1 MQPEA
6 LFRLLFLPLDRKGFS
21 ISFEENETMNKEELN
36 NELAEIAKLRK
47 DLQAREDGVRAD
59 VIRTIQEMVDS
70 MHIKAHEIRFEGE
83 GKKRT
88 RAAKAPV
95 KYRGPEGQT
104 WTGNGRKP
112 EWVQK
117 VIAEGGNLEDYSV

>member
-1 MQPEA
+1 
-6 LFRLLFLPLDRKGFS
+6 
-21 ISFEENETMNKEELN
+21 MNKEELN
-36 NELAEIAKLRK
+36 NELSEIAKLRK

-117 VIAEGGNLEDYSV
+117 VIAEGGNLEDYRV

>member
-1 MQPEA
+1 MA
-6 LFRLLFLPLDRKGFS
+6 KGS
-21 ISFEENETMNKEELN
+21 MTSN
-36 NELAEIAKLRK
+36 
-47 DLQAREDGVRAD
+47 DGLRAD